1 MRTILSLI
9 IGLIII
15 IGLPILLIIGLIKPT
30 LILPKRVNVNRPRL
44 VIIITVIVSFLIGLI
59 LIGILDPDP
68 MSKIG
73 NTEEKVVLND
83 SIIASSFSQKFDSL
97 YNSIVSSNSPNQN
110 GIDLFNDLDILL
122 KDWNE
127 TMNNYDSSKG
137 SLPLSKVAYEEA
149 ALKYAALGDSIIAS
163 SYTQQFETLYNQLIG
178 LDSQPQ
184 EGRSRGELINAIED
198 LLFNK
203 WWNTIS
209 TDDSLSDAFPLS
221 QKAYFDAQK
230 RFDGPYARYCIYG
243 DEIISDVE
251 YWAKIS
257 AEEILKKVCVD
268 PKSLVI
274 EGSIC
279 EGKTKK
285 GYKCRVIYRAK
296 NGFGGYVRESVSLI
310 MAYDVD
316 SKVYQCIDI
325 H

>member
-1 MRTILSLI
+1 MQAVLYFIVGVITI
-9 IGLIII
+9 IGIPIIA
-15 IGLPILLIIGLIKPT
+15 IIGLIKP
-30 LILPKRVNVNRPRL
+30 NRIIPERLNIRKPRL
-44 VIIITVIVSFLIGLI
+44 TIILSAIVLFLFGAFLLGLLEPHPLPQIG
-59 LIGILDPDP
+59 
-68 MSKIG
+68 KA
-73 NTEEKVVLND
+73 EKKVVLND
-83 SIIASSFSQKFDSL
+83 SIIASSYSQKFNIL
-97 YNSIVSSNSPNQN
+97 YNSIVSSDSPNQN

-127 TMNNYDSSKG
+127 TMNNFDSSKE

-149 ALKYAALGDSIIAS
+149 ALKYAALGDSILAS

-209 TDDSLSDAFPLS
+209 TDDSLSNAFPLS

-243 DEIISDVE
+243 DEITSDVE
-251 YWAKIS
+251 YWAKIR
-257 AEEILKKVCVD
+257 AEEALKKVCVD

-274 EGSIC
+274 EESIC